1 MLRYFIFGSCL
12 GVAIPQYVIN
22 KNYNFLYVG
31 VYKPH
36 KDFFNLRK
44 SRFQNDYAISEKDY
58 SNYIKS
64 VFRSFYMMAHYFL
77 IGKSQ
82 EFLEKKQK
90 KCFKLIENFEFVK
103 ETIENMEY
111 VIENIAK
118 EVRRAQTLKAKDKFY
133 GLLPELENSL
143 ESKNVSA
150 EDLNLEY
157 LKQIQDLSTDDY
169 EKYLLSQ
176 SVVPKEEF
184 MKNMNPEYFK
194 QKEIER
200 MNLVQSYENALNEH
214 KNSQSYD
221 SMRNEF
227 MKMHNKVNQITK
239 EKSIENLRKKPDHK
253 TQEKL
258 DKIEKEQ
265 MKEKSPKVKS
275 VEKEIEDL
283 KKIFGNK

>member
-1 MLRYFIFGSCL
+1 MLKYLIFGSCL
-12 GVAIPQYVIN
+12 GVAIPQYVSN
-22 KNYNFLYVG
+22 KNYNFLYLG
-31 VYKPH
+31 IYKPH

-44 SRFQNDYAISEKDY
+44 NRFQNDNAVSEKDY

-64 VFRSFYMMAHYFL
+64 VCRSFYMMAHYFL

-103 ETIENMEY
+103 ETTENMEY

-118 EVRRAQTLKAKDKFY
+118 EIRRAHMLKAKDNFY
-133 GLLPELENSL
+133 GLIPELENSN
-143 ESKNVSA
+143 EPENVSA
-150 EDLNLEY
+150 DHTNLEY
-157 LKQIQDLSTDDY
+157 LKQIQELSTDDY

-176 SVVPKEEF
+176 SVIPKDEF
-184 MKNMNPEYFK
+184 MKNMNPEFFK

-200 MNLVQSYENALNEH
+200 FNLLQSYENSLNEH
-214 KNSQSYD
+214 KNTQSYD

-239 EKSIENLRKKPDHK
+239 EKSIETLRKKPDHK
-253 TQEKL
+253 NQDKL

-265 MKEKSPKVKS
+265 MKEKSHKVKA